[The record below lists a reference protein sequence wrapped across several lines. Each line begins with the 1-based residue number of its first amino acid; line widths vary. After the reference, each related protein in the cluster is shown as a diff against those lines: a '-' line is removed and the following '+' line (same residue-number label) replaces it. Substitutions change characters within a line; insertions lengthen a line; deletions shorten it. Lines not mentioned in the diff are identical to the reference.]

1 MSKDRESKE
10 KKATKH
16 TVPLLPLRDV
26 IIFPH
31 MVVPLFVGREK
42 SINALEEAVTKK
54 MDLFLVAQKQAGTVN
69 PTDKDIYTVGTLGSI
84 LQILKLPDNTV
95 KVLVEGKKRG
105 RIIDFADNDRYMEVT
120 VEEMSES
127 VEKGVEAEGLIR
139 SLKTTFELYVKLNKR
154 IPPEMLMSVASID
167 DPSRLADIIVAHL
180 NLKLEDKQEILEV
193 SSAGRRLEK
202 LLSLMQGEV
211 EILQVER
218 RIRTRV
224 KKQMEKSQKEY
235 YLNEQ
240 MQAIQKEL
248 GEKDEFKVELANL
261 EKAVKTK
268 KLPKDAADKAMRE
281 IKKLKMMSP
290 MSAEATVVRNF
301 VDWLVSLPWADT
313 TEDKIDLKAAYDI
326 LEEDHYGLEEVKE
339 RILEYLSVRSL
350 NTEAK
355 GSIICFNGP
364 PGVGKTSLARSIAS
378 AIGRKFVRTS
388 LGGVRD
394 EAEIRGHRRTYVGAM
409 PGKIIQSMKKAGT
422 INPVM
427 LLDEVDKMS
436 MDFRGDPSA
445 ALLEVLD
452 PEQNKNF
459 GDHYLEVDYDLSQV
473 MFILTANGLHN
484 IPRPLL
490 DRMEV
495 INVSGYTDLEK
506 MAIAR
511 KYLLPKQIKEHGLTD
526 KMITVTDDALE
537 SIVKHYVKESGVRNA
552 ERVCATLC
560 RKIARKVVSAR
571 QGVPLLV
578 DGEKPAAK
586 TAQKAKGAKPAKIKA
601 PTTFKVTE
609 KDLEEL
615 LGPAKYNITMAEK
628 KSEIGLVNGLAWT
641 EVGGDLLQ
649 IECTIFPGKG
659 KITITGQLGSVMQ
672 ESAQAAFS
680 YVRSRSDL
688 LGLDKDFFDKND
700 VHIHVPEGSIPK
712 AGPSAGITMATV
724 ITSAFTRIPVR
735 KDVAMTGEITL
746 RGRVLQIG
754 GLKEKMLA
762 AKMSGVTTV
771 LVPKQNAADVRKIPK
786 DITNGL
792 KIHFMEH
799 ADDVLRL
806 ALDLKNPQEFLK
818 KRTTEDIVLPAAAKG
833 GEGSA
838 PRVN

>member
-1 MSKDRESKE
+1 M
-10 KKATKH
+10 
-16 TVPLLPLRDV
+16 
-26 IIFPH
+26 
-31 MVVPLFVGREK
+31 
-42 SINALEEAVTKK
+42 
-54 MDLFLVAQKQAGTVN
+54 
-69 PTDKDIYTVGTLGSI
+69 
-84 LQILKLPDNTV
+84 
-95 KVLVEGKKRG
+95 
-105 RIIDFADNDRYMEVT
+105 
-120 VEEMSES
+120 
-127 VEKGVEAEGLIR
+127 
-139 SLKTTFELYVKLNKR
+139 
-154 IPPEMLMSVASID
+154 
-167 DPSRLADIIVAHL
+167 
-180 NLKLEDKQEILEV
+180 
-193 SSAGRRLEK
+193 
-202 LLSLMQGEV
+202 
-211 EILQVER
+211 
-218 RIRTRV
+218 
-224 KKQMEKSQKEY
+224 
-235 YLNEQ
+235 
-240 MQAIQKEL
+240 
-248 GEKDEFKVELANL
+248 
-261 EKAVKTK
+261 
-268 KLPKDAADKAMRE
+268 
-281 IKKLKMMSP
+281 
-290 MSAEATVVRNF
+290 
-301 VDWLVSLPWADT
+301 
-313 TEDKIDLKAAYDI
+313 
-326 LEEDHYGLEEVKE
+326 KE
-339 RILEYLSVRSL
+339 RILEYLAVRSL

-364 PGVGKTSLARSIAS
+364 PGVGKTSLARSIAR

-526 KMITVTDDALE
+526 KMLTVSDDAME
-537 SIVKHYVKESGVRNA
+537 SIIKHYVKESGVRNV

-560 RKIARKVVSAR
+560 RKVARKVVSAR
-571 QGVPLLV
+571 QGISLTA
-578 DGEKPAAK
+578 DGERPAKATKKTKAAK
-586 TAQKAKGAKPAKIKA
+586 VTKLKA
-601 PTTFKVTE
+601 PTTFNVTE

-615 LGPAKYNITMAEK
+615 LGPPKFNITTTEA

-688 LGLDKDFFDKND
+688 LGLDKDFFEKND

-712 AGPSAGITMATV
+712 DGPSAGVTMATV

-735 KDVAMTGEITL
+735 RDVAMTGEITL

-771 LVPKQNAADVRKIPK
+771 IVPKQNAADVRKIPK

-792 KIHFMEH
+792 KVLFMEH
-799 ADDVLRL
+799 ADDVLRA
-806 ALDLKNPQEFLK
+806 ALDLKNPQDFLK
-818 KRTTEDIVLPAAAKG
+818 KRTTDDIVLPTIAKG
-833 GEGSA
+833 GESTA

>member
-1 MSKDRESKE
+1 
-10 KKATKH
+10 
-16 TVPLLPLRDV
+16 
-26 IIFPH
+26 
-31 MVVPLFVGREK
+31 
-42 SINALEEAVTKK
+42 
-54 MDLFLVAQKQAGTVN
+54 
-69 PTDKDIYTVGTLGSI
+69 
-84 LQILKLPDNTV
+84 
-95 KVLVEGKKRG
+95 
-105 RIIDFADNDRYMEVT
+105 
-120 VEEMSES
+120 
-127 VEKGVEAEGLIR
+127 
-139 SLKTTFELYVKLNKR
+139 
-154 IPPEMLMSVASID
+154 
-167 DPSRLADIIVAHL
+167 
-180 NLKLEDKQEILEV
+180 
-193 SSAGRRLEK
+193 
-202 LLSLMQGEV
+202 
-211 EILQVER
+211 
-218 RIRTRV
+218 
-224 KKQMEKSQKEY
+224 
-235 YLNEQ
+235 
-240 MQAIQKEL
+240 
-248 GEKDEFKVELANL
+248 
-261 EKAVKTK
+261 
-268 KLPKDAADKAMRE
+268 
-281 IKKLKMMSP
+281 
-290 MSAEATVVRNF
+290 
-301 VDWLVSLPWADT
+301 
-313 TEDKIDLKAAYDI
+313 
-326 LEEDHYGLEEVKE
+326 
-339 RILEYLSVRSL
+339 
-350 NTEAK
+350 
-355 GSIICFNGP
+355 
-364 PGVGKTSLARSIAS
+364 
-378 AIGRKFVRTS
+378 
-388 LGGVRD
+388 
-394 EAEIRGHRRTYVGAM
+394 
-409 PGKIIQSMKKAGT
+409 
-422 INPVM
+422 
-427 LLDEVDKMS
+427 
-436 MDFRGDPSA
+436 
-445 ALLEVLD
+445 
-452 PEQNKNF
+452 
-459 GDHYLEVDYDLSQV
+459 
-473 MFILTANGLHN
+473 
-484 IPRPLL
+484 
-490 DRMEV
+490 
-495 INVSGYTDLEK
+495 
-506 MAIAR
+506 
-511 KYLLPKQIKEHGLTD
+511 
-526 KMITVTDDALE
+526 
-537 SIVKHYVKESGVRNA
+537 
-552 ERVCATLC
+552 
-560 RKIARKVVSAR
+560 
-571 QGVPLLV
+571 VPLLV

-712 AGPSAGITMATV
+712 DGPSAGITMATV